1 MADFG
6 LCPNDRLG
14 LNESPAALA
23 ASVLF
28 GVIPRFGINTVIVLQ
43 FPSAADEAFALM
55 GADTAMMM
63 TDNTRSKRF
72 LILFPIIVSEV

>member
-1 MADFG
+1 MKVLLTDWG
-6 LCPNDRLG
+6 IKKQQERKQIL
-14 LNESPAALA
+14 ALA

-63 TDNTRSKRF
+63 A
-72 LILFPIIVSEV
+72 IIHVVKDFSFCFRL